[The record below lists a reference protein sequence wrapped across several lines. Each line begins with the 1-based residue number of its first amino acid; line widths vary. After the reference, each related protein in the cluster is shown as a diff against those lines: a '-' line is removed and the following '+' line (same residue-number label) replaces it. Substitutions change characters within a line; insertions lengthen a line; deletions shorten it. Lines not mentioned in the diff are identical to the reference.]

1 MNGENFLAAS
11 LAAQAQAAIASSSD
25 FAFTA
30 PPEAESILFR
40 FLPVSGGQ
48 FAARSPTEWF
58 GRCLAMG
65 AQRFGCELPL
75 EPGSL
80 APARVLV
87 DFSDG
92 RRSAFAA
99 RWFQASKGRYTVA
112 FQERLEEGGKPPLDA
127 PRAALELRSA
137 LEESASLASRL
148 GLQAYSACFGRA
160 LSILRGEA
168 GLPSRPFWPALGG
181 AAGRL
186 FDAAFAS
193 DVFEHRGG
201 WGALGRRCATEAG
214 ALEPYDRAVL
224 RLFLATRRAAMAAA
238 AAAGCGPD
246 KERDFPAHR
255 PGFPARGLLRR
266 LREVF

>member
-11 LAAQAQAAIASSSD
+11 LAAQAQASRSSSSG
-25 FAFTA
+25 FAFRA

-48 FAARSPTEWF
+48 FAARSPSEWF
-58 GRCLAMG
+58 ERCLARG

-99 RWFQASKGRYTVA
+99 RWFKASEGRYTVA
-112 FQERLEEGGKPPLDA
+112 FQERHDEGGKPLQEA
-127 PRAALELRSA
+127 QRAALELRSA
-137 LEESASLASRL
+137 LEESAALAARL

-160 LSILRGEA
+160 LAILRGEA
-168 GLPSRPFWPALGG
+168 GLPARPFWPVLGG

-224 RLFLATRRAAMAAA
+224 RLFLATRCAAMAAA
-238 AAAGCGPD
+238 ASAGCESD
-246 KERDFPAHR
+246 KKQGIPVHL

-266 LREVF
+266 LREAL